1 MNAIWQIQDA
11 KNKLSEVIARALKQG
26 PQLIT
31 KHGEKTVV
39 VISYAEY
46 ESLRKSQGKLSEFF
60 RASPLTDVDLRR
72 DKSLPT
78 KKQGV
83 QKSLCH

>member
-1 MNAIWQIQDA
+1 MNETWQIQDA

-46 ESLRKSQGKLSEFF
+46 ERLKTIEANYQKLLKRKEKLFDNTSEGK
-60 RASPLTDVDLRR
+60 
-72 DKSLPT
+72 
-78 KKQGV
+78 
-83 QKSLCH
+83 

>member
-1 MNAIWQIQDA
+1 MNTTWQIQDA

-39 VISYAEY
+39 VISFTEY
-46 ESLRKSQGKLSEFF
+46 EKLRKSQGKLSEFF
-60 RASPLTDVDLRR
+60 RASPLASVDLSR
-72 DKSLPT
+72 DKSLPR
-78 KKQGV
+78 KGIE
-83 QKSLCH
+83 L

>member
-1 MNAIWQIQDA
+1 MNSVWQIQDA
-11 KNKLSEVIARALKQG
+11 KNKLSEVITLALKKG

-46 ESLRKSQGKLSEFF
+46 EKLRKSQGKLSEFF
-60 RASPLTDVDLRR
+60 NTSPLKGLDIKR
-72 DKSLPT
+72 DKSLPR
-78 KKQGV
+78 KGIN
-83 QKSLCH
+83 L